1 MNNKSI
7 QKVNMKF
14 VHAELP
20 YELNSL
26 EPYISEE
33 TVKYHY
39 GKHHKTYVDNLNQ
52 LIINTEF
59 ENNAN
64 LIDIIL
70 NSKGSLFNN
79 ASQVWNH
86 NFYWNCIEPNNK
98 DKPDGKILKLINKY
112 FNNFDNFKNKFSY
125 SAKTHFGSGWTWLIE
140 NTDNSIEI
148 INTNNADNPLK
159 YQTKPLLVID
169 VWEHAYYIDM
179 KNDRAKY
186 IEAWWNLVNW
196 ENINKSL

>member
-1 MNNKSI
+1 MEKIMSNVKKIEFYFDFGSPASYLAWTQLPKI
-7 QKVNMKF
+7 
-14 VHAELP
+14 AE
-20 YELNSL
+20 
-26 EPYISEE
+26 
-33 TVKYHY
+33 
-39 GKHHKTYVDNLNQ
+39 
-52 LIINTEF
+52 

-159 YQTKPLLVID
+159 YQTKPFLVID
-169 VWEHAYYIDM
+169 VWEHAYYIDYR
-179 KNDRAKY
+179 NARPSYVDAFWDL
-186 IEAWWNLVNW
+186 ANW
-196 ENINKSL
+196 EFVHKQFV

>member
-98 DKPDGKILKLINKY
+98 DKPDGKFL
-112 FNNFDNFKNKFSY
+112 
-125 SAKTHFGSGWTWLIE
+125 
-140 NTDNSIEI
+140 
-148 INTNNADNPLK
+148 
-159 YQTKPLLVID
+159 
-169 VWEHAYYIDM
+169 
-179 KNDRAKY
+179 
-186 IEAWWNLVNW
+186 
-196 ENINKSL
+196 